1 MEKGVAVG
9 FAGDVDGVGVGLAV
23 GEGVGVDLDGGATV
37 GVANIVA
44 LKLSNAVASIIG
56 TGVCVG
62 VVVGVGVG
70 LSVEVGFAGAV
81 VSRGIAV
88 SGVDSLHATSD
99 TSITWANFNK
109 RFLFQVKQRPLVILL
124 HTDYGAVGAARTATQ
139 WLCPDYFPPEHIP
152 AAPLGPR
159 QPC

>member
-1 MEKGVAVG
+1 MGKGVAVG
-9 FAGDVDGVGVGLAV
+9 FAGGVDGVGVGLAV

-37 GVANIVA
+37 GIAAIVA
-44 LKLSNAVASIIG
+44 LKLSETVASIIG
-56 TGVCVG
+56 FWVG

-70 LSVEVGFAGAV
+70 LSVEVGFAEAV

-109 RFLFQVKQRPLVILL
+109 RFLFQVKQRPLVSLL
-124 HTDYGAVGAARTATQ
+124 PTDYGAVGAARTATQ
-139 WLCPDYFPPEHIP
+139 WLCPDYFPPEHTP
-152 AAPLGPR
+152 AAPLGPC

>member
-1 MEKGVAVG
+1 M
-9 FAGDVDGVGVGLAV
+9 GVGLAV
-23 GEGVGVDLDGGATV
+23 GEGVGVDLNGGATV
-37 GVANIVA
+37 GIAAIVA
-44 LKLSNAVASIIG
+44 LKLSETVASIIG
-56 TGVCVG
+56 FWVG
-62 VVVGVGVG
+62 VGVGVGVG
-70 LSVEVGFAGAV
+70 LCVEVGFAEAV

-109 RFLFQVKQRPLVILL
+109 RFLFQVKQRPLVSLL
-124 HTDYGAVGAARTATQ
+124 PTDYGAVGAARTATQ
-139 WLCPDYFPPEHIP
+139 WLCPDYFPPEHTP

>member
-1 MEKGVAVG
+1 M
-9 FAGDVDGVGVGLAV
+9 GVGLAV

-37 GVANIVA
+37 GIAAIVA
-44 LKLSNAVASIIG
+44 LKLSETVASIISFW
-56 TGVCVG
+56 VR

-70 LSVEVGFAGAV
+70 LSVEVGFAEAV

>member
-1 MEKGVAVG
+1 MGKGVAVG
-9 FAGDVDGVGVGLAV
+9 FAGGVDGVGVGLAV

-37 GVANIVA
+37 GIAAIVA
-44 LKLSNAVASIIG
+44 LKLSETVASIISFW
-56 TGVCVG
+56 VR

-70 LSVEVGFAGAV
+70 LSVEVGFAEAV